1 MSEVGPVCIVDDDSA
16 VRDALQILLRLSG
29 YRVEVYESALAFLER
44 ADLGKA
50 ACLVADIRMPDM
62 DGLELQQTLTRRGID
77 LPVVIMTGHGDVP
90 LAVKAMKAGA
100 IDFLEK
106 PFEEAGLLSSIK
118 VALARRAA
126 GTAKDEERDRIK
138 ARLAE
143 LTPREK
149 EVLDQLIEGHQNKMI
164 AHNLDISPRTVEVYR
179 GRVMEKMQARSIA
192 ELVRLALSVR
202 D

>member
-1 MSEVGPVCIVDDDSA
+1 MSEQGPICVVDDDSA
-16 VRDALQILLRLSG
+16 VRDALQILLRMSG

-44 ADLGKA
+44 ADLAKA
-50 ACLVADIRMPDM
+50 ACLIADIRMPDM
-62 DGLELQQTLTRRGID
+62 DGLELQQTLAKRSVD
-77 LPVVIMTGHGDVP
+77 LPVIVMTGHGDVP

-118 VALARRAA
+118 VALARRAS
-126 GTAKDEERDRIK
+126 GGAKNEEAERVRAK
-138 ARLAE
+138 LSE

-179 GRVMEKMQARSIA
+179 GRVMEKMQARTIA
-192 ELVRLALSVR
+192 ELVRMALAAR
-202 D
+202 G

>member
-138 ARLAE
+138 ARLVE

-149 EVLDQLIEGHQNKMI
+149 EVLDQLVEGHQNKMI

>member
-1 MSEVGPVCIVDDDSA
+1 MSETGPICVVDDDSA
-16 VRDALQILLRLSG
+16 VRDALRILLRMSG
-29 YRVEVYESALAFLER
+29 YRVEVFESALAFLKD
-44 ADLGKA
+44 ADIPNA
-50 ACLVADIRMPDM
+50 ACLIADIRMPDM
-62 DGLELQQTLTRRGID
+62 DGLELQQTLARRGVD
-77 LPVVIMTGHGDVP
+77 LPVIIMTGHGDVP

-106 PFEEAGLLSSIK
+106 PFEEANLLASIK
-118 VALARRAA
+118 TALAKRAR
-126 GTAKDEERDRIK
+126 GHAKSEEGERVR

-149 EVLDQLIEGHQNKMI
+149 EVLDQLVEGLQNKMI

-179 GRVMEKMQARSIA
+179 GRIMEKLQARSIA
-192 ELVRLALSVR
+192 ELVRMALSAR